1 MNHFLKSIIDWM
13 MDKEEAMAKQCA
25 VPMKE
30 IEYQIKKVQD
40 EKAKVQAQ
48 YDDAMQELNEVLE
61 RLEKIKNAEV
71 LRCETKKEEA

>member
-30 IEYQIKKVQD
+30 IEYQIKKVQE

-48 YDDAMQELNEVLE
+48 YDDAMGELNDVLK

-71 LRCETKKEEA
+71 LRCENKEK

>member
-30 IEYQIKKVQD
+30 IELQIKKVQEQKEKIQKEYD
-40 EKAKVQAQ
+40 E
-48 YDDAMQELNEVLE
+48 AMQELNEVLE
-61 RLEKIKNAEV
+61 RLEKIKNAEL
-71 LRCETKKEEA
+71 LRCETKKK

>member
-30 IEYQIKKVQD
+30 IEYQIKKVQE
-40 EKAKVQAQ
+40 EKTKVQAQ
-48 YDDAMQELNEVLE
+48 YDDAMGELDDVLK
-61 RLEKIKNAEV
+61 RLDKIKNAEI
-71 LRCETKKEEA
+71 LRCENKEK